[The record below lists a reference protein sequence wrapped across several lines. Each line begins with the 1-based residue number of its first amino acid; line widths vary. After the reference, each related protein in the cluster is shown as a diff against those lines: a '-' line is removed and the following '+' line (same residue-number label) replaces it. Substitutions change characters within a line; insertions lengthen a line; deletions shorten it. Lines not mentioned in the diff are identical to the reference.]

1 MTPIATRKAQ
11 LLSRLADL
19 KGRLHSIGQEL
30 DSHQARDWE
39 ELATER
45 EGDEVLENMGAA
57 GKQEIR
63 GIKAAL
69 HRIEEGEYG
78 FCVTCGAEIGQ
89 DRLDLIPWT
98 PFCRT
103 CAAKGAT

>member
-1 MTPIATRKAQ
+1 MTPIATRKAE

-19 KGRLHSIGQEL
+19 KGRLHSIDEEL

-39 ELATER
+39 DLATER
-45 EGDEVLENMGAA
+45 EGDEVLENMGTA

-63 GIKAAL
+63 AIEAAL
-69 HRIEEGEYG
+69 KRIEEDGYG
-78 FCVTCGAEIGQ
+78 YCVKCGAEISQ

-98 PFCRT
+98 PFCRN
-103 CAAKGAT
+103 CAA

>member
-1 MTPIATRKAQ
+1 MTPIATRKAT

-19 KGRLHSIGQEL
+19 QARLVGIGEEL

-45 EGDEVLENMGAA
+45 EGDEVLENMGTA

-63 GIKAAL
+63 AIEAAL
-69 HRIEEGEYG
+69 KRIEEGEYG
-78 FCVTCGAEIGQ
+78 YCVKCGAEIGQ

-98 PFCRT
+98 PFCRD
-103 CAAKGAT
+103 CAA